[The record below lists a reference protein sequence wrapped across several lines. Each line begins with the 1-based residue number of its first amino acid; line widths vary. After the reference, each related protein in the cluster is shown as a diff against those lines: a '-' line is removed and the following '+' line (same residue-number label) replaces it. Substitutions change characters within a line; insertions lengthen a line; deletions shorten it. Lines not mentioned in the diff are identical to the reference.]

1 MTVFRN
7 VVRMIVLLGWA
18 IAPALAASA
27 ESPKVAVVI
36 TAKLLAQSEAGKQAA
51 AKLQDKKKS
60 AQERLDAK
68 AKEIKDL
75 QEELSKRALVLSE
88 DQRVKAR
95 EDFDRQQRDA
105 QRMKEDLER
114 ELQKLESEV
123 LGGVNRLLSQ
133 VIIDYGKQNQY
144 DAIIDATATLYFSDA
159 TDVTDEL
166 IKAADAV
173 YKKRE

>member
-1 MTVFRN
+1 M
-7 VVRMIVLLGWA
+7 VLVMAGTFL
-18 IAPALAASA
+18 PAVAVAA
-27 ESPKVAVVI
+27 ESQKVAVVI
-36 TAKLLAQSEAGKQAA
+36 TAKLLSQSEAGKQAA
-51 AKLQDKKKS
+51 AKLQEKKKV

-75 QEELSKRALVLSE
+75 QEDLAKRAMVLSE

-123 LGGVNRLLSQ
+123 LGGVNKLLTQ
-133 VIIDYGKQNQY
+133 VIVDYGKQNQY